1 MKTSIFVSMA
11 LATAAL
17 LSGQATAQ
25 SFPER
30 PVTFIVGYAPGGA
43 TDKVARLVAKAL
55 TEQLKQSFVV
65 ENRVGANSNIG
76 AEIVARAKP
85 DGHTLYVGSAANA
98 INKSLYSKINY
109 DVLNDFSPV
118 AMLTTIAN
126 ILVVNPKLPV
136 TSVKEFI
143 AYAKANPGKASC
155 ASSGAGSS
163 IHLSCEL
170 FKIEAGVDLLHVPY
184 KGSGPA
190 VIDLMGGQV
199 DSMFDNLP
207 SAIGQ
212 VRAGKLRALAVTS
225 SQPVPFAPNVPT
237 VSASGVPGFDV
248 TAWFALYAPT
258 GTPQAVID
266 KLNAEVNKAL
276 ASEEIKHAYEGAGFQ
291 LPPSPNSP
299 DQLGKFTESEVNK
312 WAVVIKKT
320 GLKEN

>member
-1 MKTSIFVSMA
+1 MKTSIFVSVA
-11 LATAAL
+11 LTTAAL
-17 LSGQATAQ
+17 LAGQASAQ

-30 PVTFIVGYAPGGA
+30 PVTFVVGYAPGGA

-76 AEIVARAKP
+76 AEIVTRAKP
-85 DGHTLYVGSAANA
+85 DGYTLYVGSAANA
-98 INKSLYSKINY
+98 INKSLYRKINY
-109 DVLNDFSPV
+109 DVLKDFSPV

-136 TSVKEFI
+136 TNVKEFI

-258 GTPQAVID
+258 GTPQSVID
-266 KLNAEVNKAL
+266 KLNVEVNKAL
-276 ASEEIKHAYEGAGFQ
+276 ASKEIKQAYEAAGFQ

-299 DQLGKFTESEVNK
+299 AQLRKFTESEVNK
-312 WAVVIKKT
+312 WAAVIKKT

>member
-55 TEQLKQSFVV
+55 TEQFKQSFVV

-237 VSASGVPGFDV
+237 VSGSGVPGFDV

>member
-1 MKTSIFVSMA
+1 
-11 LATAAL
+11 
-17 LSGQATAQ
+17 
-25 SFPER
+25 
-30 PVTFIVGYAPGGA
+30 
-43 TDKVARLVAKAL
+43 
-55 TEQLKQSFVV
+55 
-65 ENRVGANSNIG
+65 
-76 AEIVARAKP
+76 
-85 DGHTLYVGSAANA
+85 VGSAANA

-109 DVLNDFSPV
+109 DVLKDFSPV

-136 TSVKEFI
+136 TNVKEFI

-258 GTPQAVID
+258 GTPQSVID
-266 KLNAEVNKAL
+266 KLNVEVNKAL
-276 ASEEIKHAYEGAGFQ
+276 ASKEIKQAYEAAGFQ

-299 DQLGKFTESEVNK
+299 AQLRKFTESEVNK
-312 WAVVIKKT
+312 WAAVIKKT

>member
-11 LATAAL
+11 LATTAL

-25 SFPER
+25 SFPEK

-109 DVLNDFSPV
+109 DVLKDFAPV
-118 AMLTTIAN
+118 AMLTTISN

-136 TSVKEFI
+136 TNVKEFI

-276 ASEEIKHAYEGAGFQ
+276 ATEEIKQAYEAAGFQ

-299 DQLGKFTESEVNK
+299 AQLGKFTESEVNK

>member
-1 MKTSIFVSMA
+1 MKSYFFISTA
-11 LATAAL
+11 LTLATL
-17 LSGQATAQ
+17 FSGQVSAQ
-25 SFPER
+25 SYPDR
-30 PVTFIVGYAPGGA
+30 PVTMIVGYAPGGA

-98 INKSLYSKINY
+98 INKTLYTKIGY
-109 DVLNDFSPV
+109 DVLKDFAPV

-126 ILVVNPKLPV
+126 ILVINPKLPV
-136 TSVKEFI
+136 TNVKEFI
-143 AYAKANPGKASC
+143 AYAKANPGKATC

-170 FKIEAGVDLLHVPY
+170 FKMEAGVDLLHVPY

-190 VIDLMGGQV
+190 VIDLIGGQV

-212 VRAGKLRALAVTS
+212 VKAGKLRALAVTS
-225 SQPVPFAPNVPT
+225 SSPVPFAPEVPT
-237 VSASGVPGFDV
+237 ISTSGVPGFDV
-248 TAWFALYAPT
+248 TAWFALYAPV
-258 GTPQAVID
+258 GTPQTVID

-276 ASEEIKHAYEGAGFQ
+276 ALDEVKQAYESAGFQ
-291 LPPSPNSP
+291 LPPAPNSAA
-299 DQLGKFTESEVNK
+299 QLGKFTEAEVNK
-312 WAVVIKKT
+312 WAAVIKKT